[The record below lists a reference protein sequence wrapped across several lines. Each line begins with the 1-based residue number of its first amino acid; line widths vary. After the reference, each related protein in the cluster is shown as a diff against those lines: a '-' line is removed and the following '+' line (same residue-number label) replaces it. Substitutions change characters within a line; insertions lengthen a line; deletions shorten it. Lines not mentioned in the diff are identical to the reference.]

1 MTHTCK
7 PALFVLIF
15 LKSNT
20 LFLCV
25 SCHVQDEFDIVVDS
39 NEGNVASESK
49 GPPEEGIVD
58 IINVEKTAAMGS
70 DSEDENEVFE
80 EVRVL
85 KIFSEK
91 SKPKSSEM

>member
-1 MTHTCK
+1 
-7 PALFVLIF
+7 
-15 LKSNT
+15 
-20 LFLCV
+20 
-25 SCHVQDEFDIVVDS
+25 VDS